1 MESENLKRIAAS
13 EDLMDEFFIKFS
25 DELMSDDEPSDK
37 KFRRLYEA
45 WRDDPKTIDDI
56 MMTLCGWTME
66 SLACKALGKM
76 E

>member
-1 MESENLKRIAAS
+1 MASENLKKIAES

-25 DELMSDDEPSDK
+25 EEVASDDEPSCK

-45 WRDDPKTIDDI
+45 WRDDPKTVDDI

-66 SLACKALGKM
+66 SLAAKALGLRK
-76 E
+76 